1 MSIDAVLK
9 GFQNALNELQEA
21 SVLRESEV
29 KRLYNDDLARIESF
43 VTRLEDMLQHVENK
57 IQQEVEDIE
66 TLERAI
72 DDAKV
77 QRGLLKASLADTVL
91 QRPKATASGDL
102 DRTVTH
108 QSDTSIKQVVGPRY
122 VTTEE
127 LNSVGS
133 YMRGRLTLD
142 RVNAA
147 LDELLQHAEKNRSM
161 VIAAK
166 KNKTAG
172 IDRKHAM
179 WLLSHVAKNASVP
192 GKYWVL
198 EQDLKNGHA
207 LKKDNTSKSILTL
220 LRHLGRISESRL
232 HVDGETVVVYC
243 LL

>member
-1 MSIDAVLK
+1 MSIEAVLK

-21 SVLRESEV
+21 SVLRESDV
-29 KRLYNDDLARIESF
+29 KQLYKDDLAQIESF
-43 VTRLEDMLQHVENK
+43 VTRLEGMLQHVEGK

-66 TLERAI
+66 TLDRAI
-72 DDAKV
+72 EEAKV
-77 QRGLLKASLADTVL
+77 QRGLLKASLGDAVL
-91 QRPKATASGDL
+91 QKPKSTPSVDFDGSIN
-102 DRTVTH
+102 H
-108 QSDTSIKQVVGPRY
+108 NSESSIKQAVAPRY
-122 VTTEE
+122 VTAEE

-147 LDELLQHAEKNRSM
+147 LDELLQHAEQNRSM
-161 VIAAK
+161 VVAAK

-220 LRHLGRISESRL
+220 LRHLGRISECRL
-232 HVDGETVVVYC
+232 HVDGETVLVFC